1 MSILHQT
8 LLLVFS
14 SQSSASCPTFPCST
28 FVLSCSTAGT
38 FFLSHCPEYAPA
50 TREVKT
56 RVGLPAK
63 SAPPGHSSPTYSLTS
78 ILLLF
83 SHLLLV
89 SATVHSNSRFSPAPC
104 CVPCPGEEPGVL
116 PALEHGRPPVLPR
129 GPRQQS
135 LSTSAIALCVTGY

>member
-1 MSILHQT
+1 VLFVDHRTTEAQFRFQHPGNPKTHVNSAPNT
-8 LLLVFS
+8 SPGFS
-14 SQSSASCPTFPCST
+14 SQSSASCPTFPCSA
-28 FVLSCSTAGT
+28 FVLSCSAAGT

-50 TREVKT
+50 TREVET

-63 SAPPGHSSPTYSLTS
+63 SAPPGHSSPAYSLTS

-104 CVPCPGEEPGVL
+104 CVPCPGEEPGVR
-116 PALEHGRPPVLPR
+116 PALEHG
-129 GPRQQS
+129 
-135 LSTSAIALCVTGY
+135 